1 MRISLVKAFRKR
13 AGLLMLISPGRNTL
27 KSMSRPEKIYC
38 DNTNLMYLLNPNPTI
53 GIVRETFFA
62 NQLRSANHTIE
73 CLKGGDFIIDGK
85 KVVEV
90 GGKKKCFTQ
99 IKDIPNSFVISDD
112 LEIGVGNRISLLL
125 FGFLY

>member
-1 MRISLVKAFRKR
+1 MRIPLVKAFRKR

-53 GIVRETFFA
+53 GTVRETFFA

-112 LEIGVGNRISLLL
+112 LEIGVGNRISLWL

>member
-53 GIVRETFFA
+53 GTVRETFFA

-73 CLKGGDFIIDGK
+73 C
-85 KVVEV
+85 
-90 GGKKKCFTQ
+90 
-99 IKDIPNSFVISDD
+99 
-112 LEIGVGNRISLLL
+112 
-125 FGFLY
+125 

>member
-53 GIVRETFFA
+53 GTVRETFFA

>member
-1 MRISLVKAFRKR
+1 MRIPLVKAFRKR

-27 KSMSRPEKIYC
+27 KLMSRPEKIYC

-53 GIVRETFFA
+53 GTVRETFFA

-112 LEIGVGNRISLLL
+112 LEIGVGNRISLWL